1 MGELERGRVLPLRRR
16 WRRLRHCW
24 TMPRDAL
31 LPFAEGGRE
40 GEGGHQN
47 EGENERTLRT
57 NERTRTSSEEGSFS
71 RPSPPLPSL
80 PPSLLCRNC
89 KQQFT
94 SFIRRHERM
103 KNGGSLS
110 SLLSSRHHPLPS
122 LALPPARLPCMT
134 PSACVDTCCAR
145 SVPAD
150 ADGALIGSQV

>member
-1 MGELERGRVLPLRRR
+1 MGERERERGRVLPLRRR

-31 LPFAEGGRE
+31 LPFAEGGRASE
-40 GEGGHQN
+40 RRRERANSANANIIGGGELF
-47 EGENERTLRT
+47 T
-57 NERTRTSSEEGSFS
+57 
-71 RPSPPLPSL
+71 PISPLF
-80 PPSLLCRNC
+80 PPSLHFSSVCRNR

-122 LALPPARLPCMT
+122 LALPPARARLPCMT
-134 PSACVDTCCAR
+134 PSSACVDTCCAR
-145 SVPAD
+145 ARTRRT
-150 ADGALIGSQV
+150 DGALIGSQV